1 MAGKNQN
8 IAKYPKSSFYWGMK
22 ILERKK
28 RDAMFTI
35 YAFCKEIDN
44 IGDKAIEQKRK
55 KMQLKSWRKE
65 INKIYKDKTKLKLGK
80 SLKNYIEQYKL
91 KKEFFIEIIKGVEMD
106 INNQMIAPTKN
117 IFNLYC
123 YRVAGAVGLLCLN
136 IFGENNKNSRSFGVV
151 LANAFQITNIL
162 RDIKED
168 SLMGRLYIPKEILQK
183 AGIKENDIKQI
194 IKNKK
199 FPIACKLLAQVAES
213 NFKIAEKK
221 LKQCNENKLKSAIL
235 MMQTYKLLLKKLKK
249 EGWKNIGRKVYLT
262 KLEKI
267 TLFLKVSFS

>member
-91 KKEFFIEIIKGVEMD
+91 KK
-106 INNQMIAPTKN
+106 
-117 IFNLYC
+117 
-123 YRVAGAVGLLCLN
+123 
-136 IFGENNKNSRSFGVV
+136 NS
-151 LANAFQITNIL
+151 L
-162 RDIKED
+162 
-168 SLMGRLYIPKEILQK
+168 
-183 AGIKENDIKQI
+183 
-194 IKNKK
+194 
-199 FPIACKLLAQVAES
+199 
-213 NFKIAEKK
+213 
-221 LKQCNENKLKSAIL
+221 
-235 MMQTYKLLLKKLKK
+235 
-249 EGWKNIGRKVYLT
+249 
-262 KLEKI
+262 
-267 TLFLKVSFS
+267 